1 MPNAFKNAR
10 ALIQT
15 TTTTV
20 YTAPVSTIAIVIGC
34 QVSNVSAASEEV
46 SVWWTDDS
54 NADAITRLVE
64 DVVIPAKA
72 SLAPIAGKLVLE
84 AGDAIYATGQTNDD
98 AQTKQIFA
106 DAFKGQDFA
115 EGAAAFVE
123 KRTPEFD

>member
-15 TTTTV
+15 TTTTA
-20 YTAPVSTIAIVIGC
+20 YTCPAATVAIVVGC
-34 QVSNVSAASEEV
+34 QVANVSAASEEV

-54 NADAITRLVE
+54 NGDAITRLVE

-84 AGDAIYATGQTNDD
+84 AGDAIYATGQTNND
-98 AQTKQIFA
+98 AEITVSVLEIS
-106 DAFKGQDFA
+106 
-115 EGAAAFVE
+115 
-123 KRTPEFD
+123 

>member
-1 MPNAFKNAR
+1 MANTFKNSR

-20 YTAPVSTIAIVIGC
+20 YTVSANTTAIVIGC
-34 QVSNVSAASEEV
+34 QIANVSATAEEV

-98 AQTKQIFA
+98 AEITVSVLEI
-106 DAFKGQDFA
+106 
-115 EGAAAFVE
+115 
-123 KRTPEFD
+123 T